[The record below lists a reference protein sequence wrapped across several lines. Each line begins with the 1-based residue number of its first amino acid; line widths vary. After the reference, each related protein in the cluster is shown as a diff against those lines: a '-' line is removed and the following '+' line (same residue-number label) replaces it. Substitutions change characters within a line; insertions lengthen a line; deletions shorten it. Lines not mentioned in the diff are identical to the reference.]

1 MDDQELLEAEQL
13 LRSTPWVTN
22 EFQNLDAPKA
32 FDYMFSKD
40 PSLRQKHYVV
50 GQRAP
55 FIYKGP
61 SIRIQDQLLPTP
73 FRYDDAEDLHTM
85 DAEEDDTVGAICT
98 YAVYAGH
105 YSINGS
111 YMLQGGAVSA
121 IFDYATACIGTV
133 LFNRGSFALT
143 KSVTTK
149 FLKGAHPVPGVFKVI
164 VKVIAVDLQSGSM
177 TLHSTLT
184 NDTILPNERPF
195 AVSECVM
202 IDGPRRK
209 LFKQQQ
215 QQQGKGQTEAK
226 KCGGNGGRVERNG
239 TRAKNSG
246 HPSLLMC
253 CLLLSIL
260 CLTIEATPSFH
271 VANVFGSHMVLQ
283 RDQPW

>member
-1 MDDQELLEAEQL
+1 
-13 LRSTPWVTN
+13 
-22 EFQNLDAPKA
+22 
-32 FDYMFSKD
+32 
-40 PSLRQKHYVV
+40 
-50 GQRAP
+50 
-55 FIYKGP
+55 
-61 SIRIQDQLLPTP
+61 
-73 FRYDDAEDLHTM
+73 
-85 DAEEDDTVGAICT
+85 
-98 YAVYAGH
+98 
-105 YSINGS
+105 
-111 YMLQGGAVSA
+111 
-121 IFDYATACIGTV
+121 
-133 LFNRGSFALT
+133 LT
-143 KSVTTK
+143 KSVTTR
-149 FLKGAHPVPGVFKVI
+149 FLKGAHTVPGVFKVI

-215 QQQGKGQTEAK
+215 QQQEKGEKEVQ
-226 KCGGNGGRVERNG
+226 KCGGSGGSGGSGGRVERNG